1 MTATARPSDAT
12 AGQGRSDR
20 YKWVALS
27 NTTLGVLIVTI
38 NMSIL
43 LIALPDI
50 FRGIDIDPLAPSNI
64 SYLLWLIMGYLVVT
78 AVLVVSFGRIG
89 DMYGRTRMY
98 NLGFAVFTFFSIL
111 LAVTWLQGDA
121 GAIWLIVMRVLQ
133 GIGGALLLANSTA
146 ILTDAFPT
154 HQRGLALGINSIAAI
169 AGSFIGLIIG
179 GVLAPISWHLV
190 FVVSVPIGVFG
201 TIWAYFKLK
210 EAGERHAARIDWWG
224 NITFAVGLVA
234 VLMGIT
240 YGIQP
245 YGTHVMGWT
254 SPMVLSLLIGG
265 VVVLAIFATVE
276 TRVAE
281 PMFHL
286 SLFRIRAFTAGN
298 IASLLAALGRGGLQ
312 FILIIWLQGIWLPQH
327 GYDYESTPLWAGIY
341 MVPLTVGFLV
351 AGPISGVLSD
361 RHGARAYATVGM
373 LGAAVSFLLLK
384 FLPVDF
390 SYWGFAII
398 LAVNGLSMGLFSSP
412 NRAAIMNSVPP
423 RQRGAAAG
431 MTSTFQN
438 AATVLSIGIFF
449 SMLILGLSS
458 SLPSALRGGLLAHG
472 VPVAAAQ
479 RISEL
484 PPVSTLFASLLG
496 YNPMQ
501 TLLGPQVLA
510 QVGPQQAEFLTG
522 RSFFPSLI
530 SGPFGDGLTFAL
542 VFAAACCVV
551 AALASLLR
559 GGKYA
564 YQEPDAAVAAEPV
577 GDDVDGAPV
586 AEATA
591 TGGDRTPVGVGAAGS
606 NGHGGTNGH
615 SGPNGHGDGSPASG
629 RLLRGRVLGP
639 DATPTP
645 AVLTLV
651 DRSGRQAGRTLSDD
665 DGRFRLEPPSPGD
678 FLVIATPQGSD
689 GSVAPRA
696 TQVSVSSM
704 PVDLDVVLDRR
715 G

>member
-1 MTATARPSDAT
+1 VTTATARPTGAT
-12 AGQGRSDR
+12 PEQPGRSDR

-50 FRGIDIDPLAPSNI
+50 FRGINIDPLAPSNI

-89 DMYGRTRMY
+89 DMYGRTKMY

-121 GAIWLIVMRVLQ
+121 GAIYLIVMRVLQ

-210 EAGERHAARIDWWG
+210 ETGERHAARIDWWG
-224 NITFAVGLVA
+224 NITFAVGLIA

-254 SPMVLSLLIGG
+254 SPMVLGLLIGG
-265 VVVLAIFATVE
+265 VVVLGIFAAVE
-276 TRVAE
+276 MKVAE

-341 MVPLTVGFLV
+341 MVPLTIGFLI

-458 SLPSALRGGLLAHG
+458 SLPSALRTGLLAHG
-472 VPVAAAQ
+472 VPVDAAQ

-542 VFAAACCVV
+542 VFAALCCVV

-564 YQEPDAAVAAEPV
+564 YQEPATVVADGTSPAVGEDGYGDGRGAAV
-577 GDDVDGAPV
+577 
-586 AEATA
+586 
-591 TGGDRTPVGVGAAGS
+591 TG
-606 NGHGGTNGH
+606 NGHGGNVNGNGNGH
-615 SGPNGHGDGSPASG
+615 VVPGPLSG
-629 RLLRGRVLGP
+629 RLLQGRVIGP

-651 DRSGRQAGRTLSDD
+651 DGAGRQAGRAVSDD
-665 DGRFRLEPPSPGD
+665 DGHFRIEPPSAGD

-696 TQVSVSSM
+696 TQVSVSSV
-704 PVDLDVVLDRR
+704 PVDLDLVLDRR
-715 G
+715 VAGRT

>member
-1 MTATARPSDAT
+1 MTTATASPTGTT
-12 AGQGRSDR
+12 AEQPGRSDR

-50 FRGIDIDPLAPSNI
+50 FRGIDIDPLAPANI

-89 DMYGRTRMY
+89 DMYGRTKMY

-121 GAIWLIVMRVLQ
+121 GALWLIIMRVLQ

-169 AGSFIGLIIG
+169 AGSFIGLVIG

-201 TIWAYFKLK
+201 TVWAYFKLK

-224 NITFAVGLVA
+224 NVTFAVGLIA

-245 YGTHVMGWT
+245 YGGHVMGWT

-265 VVVLAIFATVE
+265 VVVLAIFAVIE
-276 TRVAE
+276 TKVAE

-286 SLFRIRAFTAGN
+286 SLFKIRAFTAGN

-341 MVPLTVGFLV
+341 MVPLTIGFLV

-361 RHGARAYATVGM
+361 RHGARAYATIGM
-373 LGAAVSFLLLK
+373 VAAAVSFLLLK

-390 SYWGFAII
+390 PYWGFAII
-398 LAVNGLSMGLFSSP
+398 LAVNGLAMGLFSSP

-458 SLPSALRGGLLAHG
+458 SLPAALRSGLLAHG
-472 VPVAAAQ
+472 VPVDAAQ

-501 TLLGPQVLA
+501 TLLGSQVLA
-510 QVGPQQAEFLTG
+510 QVGPQQAQYLTG

-530 SGPFGDGLTFAL
+530 TGPFGDGLTYAL
-542 VFAAACCVV
+542 VFAALCCVI

-564 YQEPDAAVAAEPV
+564 YQEPDVATTIVAA
-577 GDDVDGAPV
+577 DGADGADELDGASV
-586 AEATA
+586 AEPAA
-591 TGGDRTPVGVGAAGS
+591 LGTGPADD
-606 NGHGGTNGH
+606 GG
-615 SGPNGHGDGSPASG
+615 
-629 RLLRGRVLGP
+629 GRVRSEGLLQGRVIGP
-639 DATPTP
+639 DALPAP

-651 DRSGRQAGRTLSDD
+651 DRAGRQAGRAVSDD
-665 DGRFRLEPPSPGD
+665 QGHFCLAPPAAGD
-678 FLVIATPQGSD
+678 FLVIATPQGADS
-689 GSVAPRA
+689 SVAPRA
-696 TQVSVSSM
+696 TQVSVSTV
-704 PVDLDVVLDRR
+704 PVDLDLVLDRR
-715 G
+715 VAGRA

>member
-1 MTATARPSDAT
+1 
-12 AGQGRSDR
+12 
-20 YKWVALS
+20 
-27 NTTLGVLIVTI
+27 
-38 NMSIL
+38 
-43 LIALPDI
+43 
-50 FRGIDIDPLAPSNI
+50 
-64 SYLLWLIMGYLVVT
+64 
-78 AVLVVSFGRIG
+78 
-89 DMYGRTRMY
+89 
-98 NLGFAVFTFFSIL
+98 
-111 LAVTWLQGDA
+111 
-121 GAIWLIVMRVLQ
+121 
-133 GIGGALLLANSTA
+133 
-146 ILTDAFPT
+146 
-154 HQRGLALGINSIAAI
+154 
-169 AGSFIGLIIG
+169 
-179 GVLAPISWHLV
+179 
-190 FVVSVPIGVFG
+190 
-201 TIWAYFKLK
+201 
-210 EAGERHAARIDWWG
+210 
-224 NITFAVGLVA
+224 
-234 VLMGIT
+234 
-240 YGIQP
+240 
-245 YGTHVMGWT
+245 
-254 SPMVLSLLIGG
+254 MVLSLLIGG
-265 VVVLAIFATVE
+265 VVVLAIFAVIE

-341 MVPLTVGFLV
+341 MVPLTIGFLV
-351 AGPISGVLSD
+351 AGPISGILSD
-361 RHGARAYATVGM
+361 RHGARAYATIGM
-373 LGAAVSFLLLK
+373 VGAAVSFLLLK

-458 SLPSALRGGLLAHG
+458 SLPSALRTGLLAHG
-472 VPVAAAQ
+472 VPTDAAQ
-479 RISEL
+479 RIAEL

-530 SGPFGDGLTFAL
+530 TGPFGDGLTFAL
-542 VFAAACCVV
+542 VFAAGCCVV

-564 YQEPDAAVAAEPV
+564 YQEPSSVTVVAEASGPA
-577 GDDVDGAPV
+577 VDGAAV
-586 AEATA
+586 
-591 TGGDRTPVGVGAAGS
+591 DGAAVDGAAAGANGAAVG
-606 NGHGGTNGH
+606 NGHPVDGH
-615 SGPNGHGDGSPASG
+615 VAG
-629 RLLRGRVLGP
+629 RLLQGRVLGP
-639 DATPTP
+639 DATPAP

-651 DRSGRQAGRTLSDD
+651 DRAGRQAGRAISDD
-665 DGRFRLEPPSPGD
+665 EGHFCLEPPTAGD
-678 FLVIATPQGSD
+678 FLVIATPRGSD

-696 TQVSVSSM
+696 TQVSVSAV
-704 PVDLDVVLDRR
+704 PVDLDLVLDRR
-715 G
+715 VART

>member
-1 MTATARPSDAT
+1 
-12 AGQGRSDR
+12 
-20 YKWVALS
+20 
-27 NTTLGVLIVTI
+27 
-38 NMSIL
+38 MSIL

-50 FRGIDIDPLAPSNI
+50 FRGIDIDPLAPANI

-89 DMYGRTRMY
+89 DMYGRARMY
-98 NLGFAVFTFFSIL
+98 NLGFAVFTVFSIL
-111 LAVTWLQGDA
+111 LAVTWMTGDA
-121 GAIWLIVMRVLQ
+121 GALWLIVMRVLQ

-169 AGSFIGLIIG
+169 AGSFMGLIIG
-179 GVLAPISWHLV
+179 GVLAPLSWHLV
-190 FVVSVPIGVFG
+190 FVVSVPIGVVG
-201 TIWAYFKLK
+201 TVWAYLKLRDV
-210 EAGERHAARIDWWG
+210 GERHAAKIDWWG
-224 NITFAVGLVA
+224 NVTFAVGLVA

-245 YGTHVMGWT
+245 YGGHVMGWT
-254 SPMVLSLLIGG
+254 SPTVLTCLIGG
-265 VVVLAIFATVE
+265 VIVLAVFAVIE

-341 MVPLTVGFLV
+341 MVPLTIGFLV
-351 AGPISGVLSD
+351 AGPVSGILSD

-373 LGAAVSFLLLK
+373 LGAALSFLLLK

-390 SYWGFAII
+390 SYVDFAII

-438 AATVLSIGIFF
+438 GATVLSIGIFF
-449 SMLILGLSS
+449 SMLILGLSRT
-458 SLPSALRGGLLAHG
+458 LPSALRDGLLAHG
-472 VPVAAAQ
+472 VPADAAQ

-484 PPVSTLFASLLG
+484 PPVSTLFAALLG

-510 QVGPQQAEFLTG
+510 QVGPQQAGFLTG
-522 RSFFPSLI
+522 RSFFPQLI
-530 SGPFGDGLTFAL
+530 SGPFADGLTFAL
-542 VFAAACCVV
+542 VFAALCCVV

-564 YQEPDAAVAAEPV
+564 YVEPEERAADGADELDGAAVTESVPV
-577 GDDVDGAPV
+577 PDDRSVPV
-586 AEATA
+586 
-591 TGGDRTPVGVGAAGS
+591 
-606 NGHGGTNGH
+606 
-615 SGPNGHGDGSPASG
+615 SPG
-629 RLLRGRVLGP
+629 RVLRGRVTGP
-639 DATPTP
+639 DAAPAP
-645 AVLTLV
+645 AVVTLV
-651 DRSGRQAGRTLSDD
+651 DHSGRQAGRAVADGQ
-665 DGRFRLEPPSPGD
+665 GRFRIEPPASGD
-678 FLVIATPQGSD
+678 FLVIATPQD
-689 GSVAPRA
+689 AAHLAAPRA
-696 TQVSVSSM
+696 TQISVNGG
-704 PVDLDVVLDRR
+704 PVDVDLVLDRR
-715 G
+715 

>member
-1 MTATARPSDAT
+1 
-12 AGQGRSDR
+12 
-20 YKWVALS
+20 
-27 NTTLGVLIVTI
+27 
-38 NMSIL
+38 MSIL

-50 FRGIDIDPLAPSNI
+50 FRGIDIDPLAASNI

-98 NLGFAVFTFFSIL
+98 NLGFAVFTLFSIL
-111 LAVTWLQGDA
+111 LAVTWMHGDA

-154 HQRGLALGINSIAAI
+154 HQRGLALGINSVAAI
-169 AGSFIGLIIG
+169 AGSFIGLIVG
-179 GVLAPISWHLV
+179 GVLAPIAWHLV

-201 TIWAYFKLK
+201 TIWAYLKLR
-210 EAGERHAARIDWWG
+210 EVGERHEARIDWWG
-224 NITFAVGLVA
+224 NVTFAVGLVA

-245 YGTHVMGWT
+245 YGGHVMGWT
-254 SPMVLSLLIGG
+254 SPLVLVCLIGG
-265 VVVLAIFATVE
+265 VVVLGAFAVIE

-341 MVPLTVGFLV
+341 MVPLTIGFLV
-351 AGPISGVLSD
+351 AGPVSGILSD

-373 LGAAVSFLLLK
+373 LGAAVSFLLLS

-390 SYWGFAII
+390 GYVGFAII

-438 AATVLSIGIFF
+438 GATVLSIGIFF
-449 SMLILGLSS
+449 SMLILGLSRT
-458 SLPSALRGGLLAHG
+458 LPTALHDGLVAHG
-472 VPVAAAQ
+472 VPADAAQ
-479 RISEL
+479 RIAEL
-484 PPVSTLFASLLG
+484 PPVSTLFAALLG

-510 QVGPQQAEFLTG
+510 QVGPEQAGFLTG
-522 RSFFPSLI
+522 RSFFPQLI
-530 SGPFGDGLTFAL
+530 SGPFADGLTFAL
-542 VFAAACCVV
+542 SFAALCCVV

-564 YQEPDAAVAAEPV
+564 YVEPDERAADGADEIDGAAVTEAVQP
-577 GDDVDGAPV
+577 GYDDGDGAL
-586 AEATA
+586 
-591 TGGDRTPVGVGAAGS
+591 VGAPS
-606 NGHGGTNGH
+606 GG
-615 SGPNGHGDGSPASG
+615 
-629 RLLRGRVLGP
+629 RVLRGRVTGP
-639 DATPTP
+639 DAAPAP
-645 AVLTLV
+645 AVVTLV
-651 DRSGRQAGRTLSDD
+651 DHAGRQAGRAVADAE
-665 DGRFRLEPPSPGD
+665 GRFRIEPPRSGE
-678 FLVIATPQGSD
+678 FLVIATPQD
-689 GSVAPRA
+689 AAHTAAPRA
-696 TQVSVSSM
+696 TQVSVDGGAVD
-704 PVDLDVVLDRR
+704 VDLVLGRR
-715 G
+715 

>member
-1 MTATARPSDAT
+1 
-12 AGQGRSDR
+12 
-20 YKWVALS
+20 
-27 NTTLGVLIVTI
+27 
-38 NMSIL
+38 
-43 LIALPDI
+43 
-50 FRGIDIDPLAPSNI
+50 
-64 SYLLWLIMGYLVVT
+64 
-78 AVLVVSFGRIG
+78 
-89 DMYGRTRMY
+89 
-98 NLGFAVFTFFSIL
+98 
-111 LAVTWLQGDA
+111 
-121 GAIWLIVMRVLQ
+121 
-133 GIGGALLLANSTA
+133 
-146 ILTDAFPT
+146 
-154 HQRGLALGINSIAAI
+154 
-169 AGSFIGLIIG
+169 
-179 GVLAPISWHLV
+179 
-190 FVVSVPIGVFG
+190 
-201 TIWAYFKLK
+201 
-210 EAGERHAARIDWWG
+210 
-224 NITFAVGLVA
+224 
-234 VLMGIT
+234 
-240 YGIQP
+240 
-245 YGTHVMGWT
+245 
-254 SPMVLSLLIGG
+254 
-265 VVVLAIFATVE
+265 
-276 TRVAE
+276 
-281 PMFHL
+281 
-286 SLFRIRAFTAGN
+286 
-298 IASLLAALGRGGLQ
+298 
-312 FILIIWLQGIWLPQH
+312 
-327 GYDYESTPLWAGIY
+327 
-341 MVPLTVGFLV
+341 
-351 AGPISGVLSD
+351 
-361 RHGARAYATVGM
+361 M

-458 SLPSALRGGLLAHG
+458 SLPAALRSGLLAHG
-472 VPVAAAQ
+472 VPIDAAD
-479 RISEL
+479 RIAEL

-510 QVGPQQAEFLTG
+510 QVGPQQAGFLTG

-564 YQEPDAAVAAEPV
+564 YQAPDAAVAAEPV
-577 GDDVDGAPV
+577 GDDVDGGPV
-586 AEATA
+586 AEAVDTDD
-591 TGGDRTPVGVGAAGS
+591 DRTPVGVGAAGS
-606 NGHGGTNGH
+606 NGHGT
-615 SGPNGHGDGSPASG
+615 NGHGDGSPTSG
-629 RLLRGRVLGP
+629 RLLQGRVLGP
-639 DATPTP
+639 DATPTA

-651 DRSGRQAGRTLSDD
+651 DRAGRQAGRTLSDD
-665 DGRFRLEPPSPGD
+665 DGRFRLEPPAPGD

>member
-1 MTATARPSDAT
+1 MTATARPTDVT
-12 AGQGRSDR
+12 TGQERSDR

-111 LAVTWLQGDA
+111 LAVTWLPGDA

-224 NITFAVGLVA
+224 NITFAVGLIA

-254 SPMVLSLLIGG
+254 SPMVLGLLIGG

-361 RHGARAYATVGM
+361 RHGARAYATIGM

-390 SYWGFAII
+390 SYVGFAII

-472 VPVAAAQ
+472 VPVDAAQ

-510 QVGPQQAEFLTG
+510 QVGPQQAEYLTG

-530 SGPFGDGLTFAL
+530 TGPFGDGLTFAL
-542 VFAAACCVV
+542 IFAAACCVV

-564 YQEPDAAVAAEPV
+564 YQEPSPEVAAEPV
-577 GDDVDGAPV
+577 GDDVDGGPV
-586 AEATA
+586 AGTA
-591 TGGDRTPVGVGAAGS
+591 RHADDRTPVGVGAGS
-606 NGHGGTNGH
+606 NGHG
-615 SGPNGHGDGSPASG
+615 SNGHGANGHPASG
-629 RLLRGRVLGP
+629 RLLQGRVLGP
-639 DATPTP
+639 DATPTA

-665 DGRFRLEPPSPGD
+665 DGHFRLEPPAPGD

-696 TQVSVSSM
+696 TQVSVSTV